1 MATSLEQLGGRL
13 GLHCGPSELSASLNP
28 NDYCY
33 GAPSEA
39 QLQRLLCQRIAPL
52 DAVAGA
58 QAACAA
64 LQGAAQPAA
73 VAPQAKPAGAGM
85 AEDLFGLHLDLDDD
99 CLRLLLGEDADE
111 TSGPCASAAASG
123 GKGGPRAA
131 DGPSQK
137 SSATGERGATAAA
150 PAGDAEA
157 ASAGEP
163 AGGVHAAHAE
173 QHEDDDIAMLFG
185 EGHRP
190 SAALELDLHLLGG
203 ATHHQ
208 LDAHSGDTSGDSPN
222 KRAKSCSPASP
233 SGRFPA
239 LGLSLSMDYEAAA
252 ESINLQ
258 LLGGQRKSAAY
269 SFGCELSLP
278 LLSPAVEF
286 APVLGIDTPDSPD
299 SLASGSDA
307 VKPVA
312 PQMLECHD
320 SAGKRKRAT
329 MQH

>member
-1 MATSLEQLGGRL
+1 MRRMATSLEQLGGRL

-64 LQGAAQPAA
+64 LQGAGSQRRPAGPSHAGAALAARSCCSPQALRPPRAIVQTPTPRSRGCARLGLFCRTGTGGHIFRWLWGRECVSFWALPCGRPAATASLGCAGAASPCRPAASLAVPPSAAAWSPTLSSAGPARAPFAGAAQPAA

-85 AEDLFGLHLDLDDD
+85 AEDLFGPHLDLDDD

-185 EGHRP
+185 EGHRC
-190 SAALELDLHLLGG
+190 AR
-203 ATHHQ
+203 T
-208 LDAHSGDTSGDSPN
+208 
-222 KRAKSCSPASP
+222 R
-233 SGRFPA
+233 
-239 LGLSLSMDYEAAA
+239 
-252 ESINLQ
+252 
-258 LLGGQRKSAAY
+258 
-269 SFGCELSLP
+269 GC
-278 LLSPAVEF
+278 AC
-286 APVLGIDTPDSPD
+286 T
-299 SLASGSDA
+299 
-307 VKPVA
+307 
-312 PQMLECHD
+312 
-320 SAGKRKRAT
+320 
-329 MQH
+329 